1 VPYEEKVRRMSF
13 LLNLQKRI
21 NKSLNEKYLGKEV
34 EVIVESRAKNGLF
47 YGRDIRNKIISFNG
61 SEGLIGKN
69 VLVRVEK
76 ITAGPLYGSI
86 VEEAL

>member
-1 VPYEEKVRRMSF
+1 
-13 LLNLQKRI
+13 
-21 NKSLNEKYLGKEV
+21 
-34 EVIVESRAKNGLF
+34 LF